1 MILLI
6 FGMTLIVGEKK
17 EVKNG
22 GIPRAPGNPV
32 GQESRKK
39 LQKITRNTNLTKMT
53 AKMYLSFTRLMV
65 DEDKN
70 FGIAS

>member
-1 MILLI
+1 
-6 FGMTLIVGEKK
+6 MTLIVGEKK
-17 EVKNG
+17 EAKNG

-53 AKMYLSFTRLMV
+53 G
-65 DEDKN
+65 N
-70 FGIAS
+70 C

>member
-1 MILLI
+1 
-6 FGMTLIVGEKK
+6 MTLIVGEKK
-17 EVKNG
+17 EAKNG

>member
-1 MILLI
+1 
-6 FGMTLIVGEKK
+6 MTLIVGEKK

-32 GQESRKK
+32 DRESRKK

-53 AKMYLSFTRLMV
+53 G
-65 DEDKN
+65 N
-70 FGIAS
+70 C